1 MRYITI
7 LALSV
12 AGLVSASNLTSEPGA
27 AETDTAY
34 IGRVDTIGGTTY
46 DWQLN
51 GPALRMVCNS
61 PDHGVHAVWMYS
73 ASTQTT
79 FPDRRMRYNFYDY
92 GAGEWNWI
100 DSDYMQ
106 SGVNVETERSGYGSL
121 DADSA
126 GLAIVSCH
134 SGTPIHPSVARDMA
148 PGAGIFEYCSGSP
161 VMDDYLWPVIA
172 VGQNQ
177 TIHCACLDNA
187 SRDLLFYS
195 RVPEWCRWDTAIRI
209 APPQPDPM
217 FPSHNIAASKVS
229 PNVVITWVDAES
241 APSPGFYR
249 ESNDGGTTWGP
260 PTQLPWPPAFGGD
273 TAPSFYLGM
282 FPYCDLHDRLHIV
295 AKVIPFVGGQGFFMP
310 VELWH
315 WCRENVPQWSRIHRA
330 GWRTLCP
337 LPEPC
342 ASRPSIGEDR
352 YGGLYVCWEQLDSL
366 NCEPLTNQLRA
377 DIFYSRDNYDNG
389 MTWQSW
395 VRITDL
401 DSSSKRYPSI
411 MGCFGSDT
419 LHVVYEVDKVAG
431 FFVQNQGP
439 ATDNPIVVHKVYVP
453 VGIGSEPLAEV
464 VGFELAARPNPFS
477 GHTRLSYVLPSS
489 GRVRLA
495 VYDMTGRQV
504 ALLVDR
510 FQAPGRYSVNW
521 HTVDLS
527 PGVYVAKLKTSSG
540 STVKKLV
547 VQH

>member
-1 MRYITI
+1 M
-7 LALSV
+7 

-134 SGTPIHPSVARDMA
+134 SSTPIHPSVARDMA

-209 APPQPDPM
+209 APPQPGPM

-249 ESNDGGTTWGP
+249 ESSDGGTTWGP
-260 PTQLPWPPAFGGD
+260 PTQLPWPPAFSGD
-273 TAPSFYLGM
+273 TLPSFHLSSL
-282 FPYCDLHDRLHIV
+282 FPYYDRHDQLHIV
-295 AKVIPFVGGQGFFMP
+295 AAVISFFHDRLYQMP
-310 VELWH
+310 AEIWH
-315 WCRENVPQWSRIHRA
+315 WCSFNLPEWSRIHRA
-330 GWRTLCP
+330 GCDSANLRGIIGYNSLY
-337 LPEPC
+337 
-342 ASRPSIGEDR
+342 AGRPSIGEDA
-352 YGGLYVCWEQLDSL
+352 YGGLYVAWEQFDSS
-366 NCEPLTNQLRA
+366 NVEPETNLLRA
-377 DIFYSRDNYDNG
+377 DIFYARDNYDNG
-389 MTWQSW
+389 MTWQPA
-395 VRITDL
+395 VKITNPGTVSHRFPCVIDYL
-401 DSSSKRYPSI
+401 YADTVCIRYMI
-411 MGCFGSDT
+411 DQ
-419 LHVVYEVDKVAG
+419 VAG

-439 ATDNPIVVHKVYVP
+439 ATDNPIVVHKVWVP

-477 GHTRLSYVLPSS
+477 GHTRLSYALPSS

-521 HTVDLS
+521 HTADLS
-527 PGVYVAKLKTSSG
+527 PGVYVAELKTSSG

-547 VQH
+547 VLH